1 MSTETTQGTTFGI
14 ERERFENIVTYVTM
28 YGLGF
33 LFLVPLYQM
42 FKLSVTPTQNLG
54 ETIWIPTDITFVYW
68 IDVLVNEPI
77 IYRWIFNTFVVAAL
91 TTILVLLTNS
101 LIAFSLTRLEWP
113 GRRLVIGVIVASFM
127 VPGFVNIIPLFQVVN
142 ELGML
147 GGGYLAYSAIILPFA
162 AGPLGVFLLYQF
174 FKDIPDELEE
184 AARMDGFSTVRIYAQ
199 IILPLSVPVLSA
211 LGLFTFVWSWN
222 QFLWPLIVL
231 SSDIYYTIPVGAVT
245 LQAVHGEFSNQLMT
259 MLAIVSLPL
268 FIVFLLFQD
277 KLISSVQLQGTTG

>member
-1 MSTETTQGTTFGI
+1 MSTETTTSTTFGI
-14 ERERFENIVTYVTM
+14 EQERFETIVTYISM
-28 YGLGF
+28 YGLGL

-42 FKLSVTPTQNLG
+42 LKLSVTPTENLG
-54 ETIWIPTDITFVYW
+54 ETVWIPHDVTMNYW
-68 IDVLVNEPI
+68 ADVLLGEPI
-77 IYRWIFNTFVVAAL
+77 LYRWILNTFVIAAL
-91 TTILVLLTNS
+91 TTILVLVLDT

-127 VPGFVNIIPLFQVVN
+127 VPAFVNIIPLFQVVN

-147 GGGYLAYSAIILPFA
+147 GGGYTAYSAVILPFA

-174 FKDIPDELEE
+174 FRDIPEELEE
-184 AARMDGFSTVRIYAQ
+184 AARMDGFSTFRIYAQ
-199 IILPLSVPVLSA
+199 IILPLSIPVISA

-231 SSDIYYTIPVGAVT
+231 SGDAYFTIPVGAVT

-259 MLAIVSLPL
+259 MLAVVSLPL
-268 FIVFLLFQD
+268 FIVFILFQD